1 MHDILQEDLLASIPP
16 ASIAFA
22 EMAEL
27 RRRFDGKRL
36 VEGRD
41 YDVVCVDEDTVR
53 DCFKAGALE

>member
-1 MHDILQEDLLASIPP
+1 MHDILREDLLAAIPP

-27 RRRFDGKRL
+27 RRRADEGLL

-41 YDVVCVDEDTVR
+41 YDVVCVEEDAVR
-53 DCFKAGALE
+53 ECFKAGALE